1 MNNLFSNSADF
12 HSTAAL
18 TQSIL
23 ASASAS
29 QYMPMST
36 ANSQYPNKLSLSI
49 PSSIDANHLLL
60 DITTDLKKD
69 YVMDTDEDG
78 SPNGYTG
85 GEGSPD
91 PSSDAYNKK
100 RHRLRPEQTRRLL
113 EIFEKTN
120 KPDSEMRKVLGKQLD
135 MTPRTVQIWFQNR
148 RAKIKREGQSTGS
161 LRHAGFSPAGPL
173 QGRNRLTFNRAFINR
188 RPTGRVASD
197 GFEHLQGLPG
207 FEPHAHSALH
217 GLPLQS
223 PSQVSIPM
231 DMHQQQQFAMQH
243 FSGAPSHVF
252 GDSAIGVPLGE
263 HTTYHRSAPA
273 TAYPGQSMGGMDSML
288 GNVLP
293 LDMHGGQQFLHQSH
307 AYQAVPSYAFTPSH
321 TMPLNNGHMQP
332 LPLNIRNHQASR
344 TRAITADSQ
353 TLAQMS
359 RLVDPSFNDSMV
371 EYASNFKPMLDFGSH
386 QPHFPQGDDL
396 LSTQASSSSVSAS
409 DDISVDALLASR
421 RRRLEDA
428 RTIARTNA
436 QRGKH
441 VGSDMSFGPL
451 PANGESMSLLGVN
464 GAPSASN
471 APPPV
476 NKAATADMLP
486 SSTLMLP
493 HHVYQASSNN
503 SALHQLTSSAG
514 HSQHASVA
522 TSGPDLMGAPLV
534 SDVSSSDASM
544 ILGAGTSSFNLAE
557 CQILDSIFSQC
568 EAMNVFSSI
577 GAQEQLLKDG
587 GASLDMV
594 SSNDGLGELRE
605 QLFNTGHS
613 SPTSF
618 ASVKPEPTIADLA
631 GHNTGQSAEDSKT
644 SPAVLPGSIGLLTK
658 RVRPP
663 YLNGDAAKGCPDK
676 VVPSAPPSANDK
688 SEQNAMLASS
698 FLFSPGGTSMFQLDP
713 TQYASGMAGSLH
725 GPMADPALAKRQ
737 PSGANVVSVAAN
749 GQAGQRDL
757 TIEQLHQLSS
767 L

>member
-1 MNNLFSNSADF
+1 
-12 HSTAAL
+12 
-18 TQSIL
+18 
-23 ASASAS
+23 
-29 QYMPMST
+29 MST

-231 DMHQQQQFAMQH
+231 DMHQQQQQQFAMQH

-273 TAYPGQSMGGMDSML
+273 TAYPGQSMGGMESML

-332 LPLNIRNHQASR
+332 LPLNIRNHQAS
-344 TRAITADSQ
+344 
-353 TLAQMS
+353 
-359 RLVDPSFNDSMV
+359 PND
-371 EYASNFKPMLDFGSH
+371 E
-386 QPHFPQGDDL
+386 
-396 LSTQASSSSVSAS
+396 
-409 DDISVDALLASR
+409 
-421 RRRLEDA
+421 
-428 RTIARTNA
+428 
-436 QRGKH
+436 
-441 VGSDMSFGPL
+441 
-451 PANGESMSLLGVN
+451 
-464 GAPSASN
+464 
-471 APPPV
+471 
-476 NKAATADMLP
+476 
-486 SSTLMLP
+486 
-493 HHVYQASSNN
+493 
-503 SALHQLTSSAG
+503 
-514 HSQHASVA
+514 
-522 TSGPDLMGAPLV
+522 
-534 SDVSSSDASM
+534 
-544 ILGAGTSSFNLAE
+544 
-557 CQILDSIFSQC
+557 
-568 EAMNVFSSI
+568 
-577 GAQEQLLKDG
+577 
-587 GASLDMV
+587 
-594 SSNDGLGELRE
+594 
-605 QLFNTGHS
+605 
-613 SPTSF
+613 
-618 ASVKPEPTIADLA
+618 
-631 GHNTGQSAEDSKT
+631 
-644 SPAVLPGSIGLLTK
+644 
-658 RVRPP
+658 
-663 YLNGDAAKGCPDK
+663 
-676 VVPSAPPSANDK
+676 

-713 TQYASGMAGSLH
+713 TQYASGMAGSFH

>member
-1 MNNLFSNSADF
+1 M
-12 HSTAAL
+12 
-18 TQSIL
+18 
-23 ASASAS
+23 
-29 QYMPMST
+29 
-36 ANSQYPNKLSLSI
+36 
-49 PSSIDANHLLL
+49 LL

-69 YVMDTDEDG
+69 YVLDTDEDG

-148 RAKIKREGQSTGS
+148 RAKIKREGQATGS

-207 FEPHAHSALH
+207 FEPHAHGTLH

-231 DMHQQQQFAMQH
+231 DIQQQQQQFAMQH
-243 FSGAPSHVF
+243 FSGAPSHGF
-252 GDSAIGVPLGE
+252 GDSAIGVPFGE

-273 TAYPGQSMGGMDSML
+273 TAYPGQSMSGMDSML

-293 LDMHGGQQFLHQSH
+293 LDVHGSQQFLHQSH

-332 LPLNIRNHQASR
+332 LPLNIRSHQASR

-359 RLVDPSFNDSMV
+359 RLVDPSFNDSMA
-371 EYASNFKPMLDFGSH
+371 EYASSFKPMLDFGPH

-396 LSTQASSSSVSAS
+396 LSTQASSSSVSPT

-441 VGSDMSFGPL
+441 VNSDIQLGHL
-451 PANGESMSLLGVN
+451 PANGESISLLSINGV
-464 GAPSASN
+464 PSASG
-471 APPPV
+471 APPLIK
-476 NKAATADMLP
+476 KAATADMLP

-493 HHVYQASSNN
+493 PHVYQASNGN
-503 SALHQLTSSAG
+503 SALHQLASNTG
-514 HSQHASVA
+514 HPQHASTA
-522 TSGPDLMGAPLV
+522 TNDPERPGTPLV
-534 SDVSSSDASM
+534 SDVSVSEAGM
-544 ILGAGTSSFNLAE
+544 ILDTGTNSFNLAE

-568 EAMNVFSSI
+568 EAMNVFSNI
-577 GAQEQLLKDG
+577 GVQDQLLKDNSV
-587 GASLDMV
+587 ALDMAN
-594 SSNDGLGELRE
+594 SNDGLSELRE
-605 QLFNTGHS
+605 QLFNTGSS
-613 SPTSF
+613 SPTGF
-618 ASVKPEPTIADLA
+618 APLKPEPAIADLS
-631 GHNTGQSAEDSKT
+631 GHSTSQPAEDLKPS
-644 SPAVLPGSIGLLTK
+644 SAPILDGIGLLTK
-658 RVRPP
+658 RVRPSYP
-663 YLNGDAAKGCPDK
+663 NGDAAKGGPEK
-676 VVPSAPPSANDK
+676 TVPSAPPLSNNE

-698 FLFSPGGTSMFQLDP
+698 LLFSPGAASIFQIDL
-713 TQYASGMAGSLH
+713 TQYASGLASNFH
-725 GPMADPALAKRQ
+725 GPITDPVLAKHQ
-737 PSGANVVSVAAN
+737 PSSANVISVAAN

-757 TIEQLHQLSS
+757 TIEQLHQFSS
-767 L
+767 M